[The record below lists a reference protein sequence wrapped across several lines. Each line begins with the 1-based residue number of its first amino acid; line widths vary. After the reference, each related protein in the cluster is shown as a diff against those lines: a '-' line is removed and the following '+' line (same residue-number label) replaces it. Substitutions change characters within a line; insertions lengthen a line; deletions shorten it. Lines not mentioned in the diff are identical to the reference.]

1 MNEKYNEYLKDLPP
15 ELQEKAKNIKTRE
28 ELLEFLSDNDVELP
42 EDALDA
48 VAGGSGCGSDKCE
61 HESVS
66 EQESFEG
73 QNVEINR
80 WGFFRRVYC
89 PFCGSTMY
97 QFRRGDGANY
107 DYFDISRETYDQS
120 RARVKAEEG
129 KAAVYHFAYAMKAK
143 GRF

>member
-1 MNEKYNEYLKDLPP
+1 MNEKFSEYLKNLPP
-15 ELQEKAKNIKTRE
+15 ELQEKARDINTQE

-42 EDALDA
+42 EDALEA
-48 VAGGSGCGSDKCE
+48 VSGGSGCDSGECE
-61 HESVS
+61 HKSVS
-66 EQESFEG
+66 EQESFDAL
-73 QNVEINR
+73 NVEINR
-80 WGFFRRVYC
+80 WGYFRRVYC

-107 DYFDISRETYDQS
+107 DYSDISRETYDQS

-143 GRF
+143 GRC

>member
-15 ELQEKAKNIKTRE
+15 ELQEKAKDIKTRE

-97 QFRRGDGANY
+97 QFRRSDGANY
-107 DYFDISRETYDQS
+107 DYYDISRETYDQS
-120 RARVKAEEG
+120 RARKKAEEG
-129 KAAVYHFAYAMKAK
+129 RDDVYRFAYAMKVK
-143 GRF
+143 GRC